1 MYQPWLSLAINAS
14 RLAFE
19 TQQVIALR
27 MARLAHGGSSRDRE
41 ARLMIS
47 EKIDTLREA
56 GFAASLLALTG
67 RGAPA
72 IATDVIRRYRDRVRS
87 NAKRLSKRSR

>member
-1 MYQPWLSLAINAS
+1 MYEPWLSVAINAT

-27 MARLAHGGSSRDRE
+27 MAALAMGGRSGNRE
-41 ARLMIS
+41 AKLMVS
-47 EKIDTLREA
+47 EKIAALSEA
-56 GFAASLLALTG
+56 GFAASLLAFTG
-67 RGAPA
+67 RGPPA
-72 IATDVIRRYRDRVRS
+72 ITADVVRRYRKRVRG

>member
-1 MYQPWLSLAINAS
+1 MYKPWLSLAINAT

-27 MARLAHGGSSRDRE
+27 MATLAMGGPARNRE
-41 ARLMIS
+41 AKLMIS

-56 GFAASLLALTG
+56 AFAASLLALTG
-67 RGAPA
+67 RSAPT
-72 IATDVIRRYRDRVRS
+72 ITTDVIRRYRKRVRG
-87 NAKRLSKRSR
+87 NAKRLSERSR